1 MLYEFHKY
9 KETDLK
15 IIFHSTSFRKGV
27 VRGFNLHRN
36 PELLLVTEGTLTVYF
51 DGQPKNFKPG
61 ELAIVRSNVLHSFN
75 TADEICKYH
84 CLIIDHSLCENI
96 DALPEYSNDATVIS
110 IYNSIANEL
119 ESKQYNYK
127 QVVIG
132 YCKSLLAL
140 LSRAA
145 IHEGLPAYTMS
156 PKTEL
161 MRNTFQYIYDNFQKP
176 ISTKDISE
184 AMSVSQYYLS
194 HVFKSSTG
202 KTVLEILQF
211 VRCKNAYAM
220 LSSGRFNVS
229 QSAFKSGFN
238 NLSYFSKTYKKIMG
252 KLPVDE
258 LKSQKQ

>member
-1 MLYEFHKY
+1 MLYEFHKHN
-9 KETDLK
+9 DPDFK
-15 IIFHSTSFRKGV
+15 IIFHSTTMHQGV
-27 VRGFNLHRN
+27 ARGFNMHRN
-36 PELLLVTEGTLTVYF
+36 PELLLVTKGTLTVFF
-51 DGQPKNFKPG
+51 DGQPRNFSAG
-61 ELAIVRSNVLHSFN
+61 ELAIIRSNVLHSFN
-75 TADEICKYH
+75 AADEVCQYH

-96 DALPEYSNDATVIS
+96 DVLPEYSNDPIVVS

-140 LSRAA
+140 LNRIALKD
-145 IHEGLPAYTMS
+145 GFPANTMS

-202 KTVLEILQF
+202 KTVLEVLQF

-252 KLPVDE
+252 KLPADE